1 MFQDH
6 LAILPIIT
14 PMLFGIV
21 LLFAH
26 LSENINKQRV
36 IALCGQSIGLLIS
49 IVLLSTVIMQGP
61 LVYQLGN
68 WQQPYGIALYV
79 DQVSAL
85 LVFLTNLVA
94 FCAHLYSCAGE
105 DKKGGFFHPLM
116 MFQVTGIC
124 GAFLTADIFNLF
136 VFFEI
141 LLIASYS
148 LMIHGGGKS
157 RVVANSHYL
166 FLNLLGSS
174 IFLIALG
181 IIYAAFGTLSYADL
195 FLKAQNV
202 EGTQLLL
209 AQAGVFLLFV
219 VFALKSA
226 MLPLHL
232 WLAKTY
238 SATSAPVA
246 ALFAI
251 LTKVGLYC
259 LWRIH
264 SVVFSGGAEP
274 LSAPIMQWLTPLALL
289 TIVVAAVGI
298 MGSKTLRQLTSYL
311 IIASVGSLLLIIAQ
325 HNAQAS
331 AAGLYYLIHSTLAGC
346 AMFLFAGI
354 VVRLRPKAEDRFV
367 SARTLPS
374 SGLLSFIFLA
384 IAIAMIGLPPLSGFI
399 GKALLLKATF
409 TSSWM
414 VSSWAVI
421 LISSFVTLITTSRAT
436 SYLFWKVSGDVD
448 ETDKVHKL
456 ELAPICLI
464 VFLLFCLVVFAN
476 DIEGFTQTAA
486 QQLHQYPLPQ
496 MLNLKGSQ

>member
-1 MFQDH
+1 MLQDH

-14 PMLFGIV
+14 PILIGIV
-21 LLFAH
+21 LLFAR
-26 LSENINKQRV
+26 LRENINDQRV
-36 IALCGQSIGLLIS
+36 IAICGQAIGLLIT
-49 IVLLSTVIMQGP
+49 IVLLRTVIMQGP
-61 LVYQLGN
+61 IVYQLGN

-85 LVFLTNLVA
+85 LVLLTSLVA
-94 FCAHLYSCAGE
+94 LCAQIYSCAGE
-105 DKKGGFFHPLM
+105 DKKGVFFHPLM
-116 MFQVTGIC
+116 MFQVAGIC

-141 LLIASYS
+141 LLMASYS
-148 LMIHGGGKS
+148 LMIHGGGKN
-157 RVVANSHYL
+157 RVLANSHYL

-181 IIYAAFGTLSYADL
+181 TIYAAFGTLSYADL
-195 FLKAQNV
+195 SLKAQNI

-209 AQAGVFLLFV
+209 AQAGIFLLFV

-264 SVVFSGGAEP
+264 GVVFGSGAEP
-274 LSAPIMQWLTPLALL
+274 LSAPIMQWLSPLALL
-289 TIVVAAVGI
+289 TIALAAVGI
-298 MGSKTLRQLTSYL
+298 LGSKTLRQLASYL

-331 AAGLYYLIHSTLAGC
+331 AAGFYYLIHSTLAGC

-354 VVRLRPKAEDRFV
+354 VVRLRPKAQDRFV

-374 SGLLSFIFLA
+374 SGLLSFFFLV

-409 TSSWM
+409 GSSWM
-414 VSSWAVI
+414 VASWALI
-421 LISSFVTLITTSRAT
+421 LISSFVTLIAMSRVTSH
-436 SYLFWKVSGDVD
+436 LFWKASGDAA
-448 ETDKVHKL
+448 ETDKVHNL
-456 ELAPICLI
+456 ELIPLYVIA
-464 VFLLFCLVVFAN
+464 FLLLCLVVFAN
-476 DIEGFTQTAA
+476 DVEGFTQTAA
-486 QQLHQYPLPQ
+486 QQLHEYPLPQ
-496 MLNLKGSQ
+496 ILNLKGSQ

>member
-1 MFQDH
+1 MLQDH
-6 LAILPIIT
+6 LAILPIIL
-14 PMLFGIV
+14 PILMGII
-21 LLFAH
+21 LLFARF
-26 LSENINKQRV
+26 SEFINVQRL
-36 IALCGQSIGLLIS
+36 IAICSQGVGLYFAIE
-49 IVLLSTVIMQGP
+49 LLRTVILDGP
-61 LVYQLGN
+61 IVYQLGN

-85 LVFLTNLVA
+85 LVLLTCIVA
-94 FCAHLYSCAGE
+94 FCALLYSCAGD
-105 DKKGGFFHPLM
+105 DKKGVFFHPLM
-116 MFQVTGIC
+116 MFQIAGIC

-141 LLIASYS
+141 LLMASYS
-148 LMIHGGGKS
+148 LMIHGGGKT
-157 RVVANSHYL
+157 RVLANSHYL

-181 IIYAAFGTLSYADL
+181 TVYAAFGTLSYADL
-195 FLKAQNV
+195 SLKAQQI

-209 AQAGVFLLFV
+209 AQAGIFLLFV

-226 MLPLHL
+226 MLPLHF

-264 SVVFSGGAEP
+264 GVVFGSGVDP
-274 LSAPIMQWLTPLALL
+274 LSAPVLEWLSPLALL
-289 TIVVAAVGI
+289 TIALAAVGI
-298 MGSKTLRQLTSYL
+298 LGSQTLRQLASYL

-325 HNAQAS
+325 NNEQAS
-331 AAGLYYLIHSTLAGC
+331 AAGFYYLIHSTLAGC

-354 VVRLRPKAEDRFV
+354 VVRLRAKPQDRFV
-367 SARTLPS
+367 SSRVMPS
-374 SGLLSFIFLA
+374 AGLLSFIFLVV
-384 IAIAMIGLPPLSGFI
+384 AIAMIGLPPLSGFI

-409 TSSWM
+409 GSNWM
-414 VSSWAVI
+414 VASWALI
-421 LISSFVTLITTSRAT
+421 LLSSFVTLVATSRAT
-436 SYLFWKVSGDVD
+436 SHLFWKASG
-448 ETDKVHKL
+448 EAPEKDKVHSM
-456 ELAPICLI
+456 ELVPLYLI
-464 VFLLFCLVVFAN
+464 VLLLLGMVVFAN
-476 DIEGFTQTAA
+476 NVESFTQTAA
-486 QQLHQYPLPQ
+486 KQLHEYPLPT

>member
-1 MFQDH
+1 MLLDH

-14 PMLFGIV
+14 PILVGIV
-21 LLFAH
+21 LLFARLH
-26 LSENINKQRV
+26 ENINAQRV
-36 IALCGQSIGLLIS
+36 IAICAQAIGLLIA
-49 IVLLSTVIMQGP
+49 ILLLRTVLMQGP
-61 LVYQLGN
+61 IVYQLGN

-79 DQVSAL
+79 DQISAL
-85 LVFLTNLVA
+85 LVLLTCLVA
-94 FCAHLYSCAGE
+94 FCAQLYSFAGE
-105 DKKGGFFHPLM
+105 DKKGVFFHPLI
-116 MFQVTGIC
+116 MFQVAGIC

-141 LLIASYS
+141 LLMASYS
-148 LMIHGGGKS
+148 LMIHGGGKG
-157 RVVANSHYL
+157 RVLANSHYL

-195 FLKAQNV
+195 SLKAQHI

-209 AQAGVFLLFV
+209 AQAGIFLLFV

-226 MLPLHL
+226 MLPVHL

-264 SVVFSGGAEP
+264 GVVFGSGVDP
-274 LSAPIMQWLTPLALL
+274 LSAPVMQWLGPLALL
-289 TIVVAAVGI
+289 TLGLAAVGI
-298 MGSKTLRQLTSYL
+298 MGSQTLRQLASYL
-311 IIASVGSLLLIIAQ
+311 IIASVGSLLLIISE
-325 HNAQAS
+325 HNVQAS
-331 AAGLYYLIHSTLAGC
+331 AAGFYYLIHSTLAGC

-354 VVRLRPKAEDRFV
+354 VVRLRPKAQDRLV
-367 SARTLPS
+367 GARVLPS
-374 SGLLSFIFLA
+374 AGLLSLIFLV
-384 IAIAMIGLPPLSGFI
+384 IALAMIGLPPLSGFI

-409 TSSWM
+409 GSSWM
-414 VSSWAVI
+414 VVSWSLI
-421 LISSFVTLITTSRAT
+421 LISSFVTLIAMSRAT
-436 SYLFWKVSGDVD
+436 SHLFWKASGEVS
-448 ETDKVHKL
+448 ETDKVHQL
-456 ELAPICLI
+456 ELIPLYLI
-464 VFLLFCLVVFAN
+464 ALLLLSLVVFAN
-476 DIEGFTQTAA
+476 DVENFTQSAA
-486 QQLHQYPLPQ
+486 RQLHEYPLPK